1 MKKQLHI
8 LEGLMILI
16 LVLIA
21 ILLTI
26 KFMYHI
32 NHEPMDTTYMW
43 NITFT
48 NLQVTKE
55 SQQGTINLEDNLL
68 TLDVTLKEEG
78 EFYEFT
84 LDTCNNGTLD
94 AKIEEIFLNITN
106 PQNILTYTLTYEDG
120 SLIQKGDILSSN
132 ETKTLKIRIS
142 YPKQKEKI
150 YDSLN
155 LKLSL
160 NIKYTALYK

>member
-8 LEGLMILI
+8 LEGIMILI
-16 LVLIA
+16 LILIA

-26 KFMYHI
+26 KFIYHI

-48 NLQVTKE
+48 NLQVKEE
-55 SQQGTINLEDNLL
+55 SQKGDINLEDNLL
-68 TLDVTLKEEG
+68 TVDVTLKEEG
-78 EFYEFT
+78 QFYEFT
-84 LDTCNNGTLD
+84 IDTENKGTLD
-94 AKIEEIFLNITN
+94 AKIEDIVLEVNN
-106 PQNILTYTLTYEDG
+106 PQNILAYTLTYEDN
-120 SLIQKGDILSSN
+120 SPIQKDDILPSN
-132 ETKTLKIRIS
+132 TTKTLKIRIS
-142 YPKQKEKI
+142 YPKQKDKI
-150 YDSLN
+150 YDALN